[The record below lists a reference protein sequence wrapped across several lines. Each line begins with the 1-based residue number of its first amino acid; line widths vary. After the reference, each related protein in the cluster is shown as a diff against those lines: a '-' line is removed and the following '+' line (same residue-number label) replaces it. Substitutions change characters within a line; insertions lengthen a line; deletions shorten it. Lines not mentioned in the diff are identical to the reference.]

1 MTSVAMPLDLPD
13 AVVEE
18 LQNPAPT
25 APLPTAAT
33 SNPLPRVPLPDNN
46 QRVHQRVVARFPYT
60 IMLKKPEGQEIR
72 FNGYTEDIS
81 LGGVSIGA
89 VHSLPLQ
96 TLVAIR
102 VELFSDGRSERIV
115 AMAKCIHQSYSKSLG
130 GFRQGFQFI
139 NLNEKSQEAL
149 TRYIRSRAPA

>member
-13 AVVEE
+13 AVIEE
-18 LQNPAPT
+18 LQNPAP
-25 APLPTAAT
+25 AEPLPATAV
-33 SNPLPRVPLPDNN
+33 SNPLPKIALADSN
-46 QRVHQRVVARFPYT
+46 QRAHQRVVARFPYT
-60 IMLKKPEGQEIR
+60 IMLKTADGQEIR
-72 FNGYTEDIS
+72 FSGYTEDIS

-102 VELFSDGRSERIV
+102 IELFSDGRSERIV
-115 AMAKCIHQSYSKSLG
+115 AMAKCMHQSYSKSLG
-130 GFRQGFQFI
+130 GFRQGFQFT

-149 TRYIRSRAPA
+149 SRYIRARAPA